1 MNPELIEQQY
11 YQELDILAQYE
22 IALEQW
28 VSGELEEKP
37 EQPFLVFLS

>member
-11 YQELDILAQYE
+11 YQELDLLAQYE

-28 VSGELEEKP
+28 VSGALDEKP
-37 EQPFLVFLS
+37 EKPFLVFIS